1 MERQAEVAQ
10 TMGLEGTPSQSQP
23 VLVFFWNF
31 GAFIVTATE

>member
-23 VLVFFWNF
+23 VLVFFSF
-31 GAFIVTATE
+31 FAFVVTATE